1 MKRPLK
7 TILRTAGIALLLA
20 AFVLLGLLSRR
31 ARRERTCEGVQVEF
45 SDDFNFVTEDDIKG
59 YIDRY
64 AGNYL
69 GRRLDSLDLNGIEN
83 MLDQQ
88 SAVLKSE
95 VYSGG
100 DGMMHVVV
108 SQREPVLRFQSPESG
123 FYIDDRGFIFPL
135 QDNYTSLVP
144 VIDGNIPIHVSPNYK
159 GEARTEKEAA
169 WIRGVQEMVEYM
181 QGNAIWAENIVQIH
195 VDENSDILMIPREGE
210 ETFIFGSP
218 DDIPAKFSRM
228 EKYYQ
233 YIKPGEKKYTI
244 VNVKYKGQI
253 ICK

>member
-1 MKRPLK
+1 MKRPL
-7 TILRTAGIALLLA
+7 TITLRIAGIALLLA

-59 YIDRY
+59 YIDRF
-64 AGNYL
+64 AGNYM

-100 DGMMHVVV
+100 DRRLHVII
-108 SQREPVLRFQSPESG
+108 SQREPVLRFQGTDYG

-144 VIDGNIPIHVSPNYK
+144 VIDGHIPVKVSPGYK
-159 GEARTEKEAA
+159 GEALTEKEGA
-169 WIRGVQEMVEYM
+169 WIRGVQDMISYM
-181 QGNAIWAENIVQIH
+181 QSNAIWAENIVQIH
-195 VDENSDILMIPREGE
+195 VDENSDIILIPRDGKEK
-210 ETFIFGSP
+210 FIFGSP
-218 DDIPAKFSRM
+218 DDAPAKFSRI

-233 YIKPGEKKYTI
+233 YIQPEGKEYTS

>member
-218 DDIPAKFSRM
+218 DDIPAKFSKM

-233 YIKPGEKKYTI
+233 YIQPGEKKYTI

>member
-7 TILRTAGIALLLA
+7 IILRTAGIALLLA

-31 ARRERTCEGVQVEF
+31 ARRERTCEGIQVEF
-45 SDDFNFVTEDDIKG
+45 SDDFNFVTEEDIKG

-100 DGMMHVVV
+100 DGKMHVVV

-123 FYIDDRGFIFPL
+123 FYIDDRGFIVPL
-135 QDNYTSLVP
+135 PDNYTSLVP
-144 VIDGNIPIHVSPNYK
+144 VIAGNSPIHVSPNYK
-159 GEARTEKEAA
+159 GEAKTEKEAA

-181 QGNAIWAENIVQIH
+181 QTNVIWTENIVQIH
-195 VDENSDILMIPREGE
+195 VDENSDILLIPREGE

-218 DDIPAKFSRM
+218 DDIPAKFSRI

-233 YIKPGEKKYTI
+233 YIQPGEKKYTS

>member
-1 MKRPLK
+1 MKRPLLN
-7 TILRTAGIALLLA
+7 ILRIAGIAVLAA
-20 AFVLLGLLSRR
+20 AFVLLGLLSRK
-31 ARRERTCEGVQVEF
+31 ARFQRTCDGVAVEF

-64 AGNYL
+64 AGNYI
-69 GRRLDSLDLNGIEN
+69 GRRLDSLDLNGIES
-83 MLDQQ
+83 MLDLQ

-95 VYSGG
+95 VYTGG
-100 DGMMHVVV
+100 DGNLHVVIT
-108 SQREPVLRFQSPESG
+108 QREPVLRFQGPQSG

-144 VIDGNIPIHVSPNYK
+144 VIDGNIPVKVSPNYK
-159 GEARTEKEAA
+159 GEAGTEKEAA
-169 WIRGVQEMVEYM
+169 WINGVKEMVAYM
-181 QGNAIWAENIVQIH
+181 QSNAIWAQNIVQIH
-195 VDENSDILMIPREGE
+195 VDENSDIILIPREGDE
-210 ETFIFGSP
+210 KFIFGSP
-218 DDIPAKFSRM
+218 DDAPAKFSRI

-233 YIKPGEKKYTI
+233 YIQPGEKKYTS

>member
-7 TILRTAGIALLLA
+7 IILRSVGIALLLA

-31 ARRERTCEGVQVEF
+31 ARNERTCEGVQVEF
-45 SDDFNFVTEDDIKG
+45 SDDFNFVTEDDIRG

-64 AGNYL
+64 AGNYI

-100 DGMMHVVV
+100 DGKVHVMV
-108 SQREPVLRFQSPESG
+108 SQGEPVLRFQSPDSG

-159 GEARTEKEAA
+159 GEAKTEKEAA

-181 QGNAIWAENIVQIH
+181 QSNAIWAENIVQIH
-195 VDENSDILMIPREGE
+195 VDENSDILLIPREGE

-218 DDIPAKFSRM
+218 DDIPAKFSRI

-233 YIKPGEKKYTI
+233 YIQPGEKKYTS

>member
-7 TILRTAGIALLLA
+7 TILRTAEIALLLA

-195 VDENSDILMIPREGE
+195 VDENSDILMIPREGD

-233 YIKPGEKKYTI
+233 YIQPGEKKYTI

>member
-1 MKRPLK
+1 MKRPLII
-7 TILRTAGIALLLA
+7 TLRIAGIALLLA

-45 SDDFNFVTEDDIKG
+45 SDSFNFVTEDDIKG

-64 AGNYL
+64 AGSYL

-100 DGMMHVVV
+100 DGNLHVII
-108 SQREPVLRFQSPESG
+108 SQREPVLRFQGPDYG

-144 VIDGNIPIHVSPNYK
+144 VIDGHIPVKVSPGYK
-159 GEARTEKEAA
+159 GEALTEKDGA
-169 WIRGVQEMVEYM
+169 WIRGVQDMIAYM
-181 QGNAIWAENIVQIH
+181 QSNAIWAENIVQIH
-195 VDENSDILMIPREGE
+195 VDENSDIILIPREGKE
-210 ETFIFGSP
+210 KFIFGSP
-218 DDIPAKFSRM
+218 DDAPAKFSRI

-233 YIKPGEKKYTI
+233 YIQPEEKEYTS

>member
-7 TILRTAGIALLLA
+7 IILRSVGIALLLA

-31 ARRERTCEGVQVEF
+31 ARNERTCEGVQVEF
-45 SDDFNFVTEDDIKG
+45 SDDFNFVTEDDIRG

-64 AGNYL
+64 AGNYI

-100 DGMMHVVV
+100 DGKLHVMV
-108 SQREPVLRFQSPESG
+108 SQREPVLRFQSPDSG

-144 VIDGNIPIHVSPNYK
+144 VIDGHIPVKVTPNYK
-159 GEARTEKEAA
+159 GEAGTEKEAA
-169 WIRGVQEMVEYM
+169 WIRGVQEMVAYM
-181 QGNAIWAENIVQIH
+181 QANAIWAENIVQIH
-195 VDENSDILMIPREGE
+195 VDENSDILLIPREGD

-218 DDIPAKFSRM
+218 DDVPGKFSRM

-233 YIKPGEKKYTI
+233 YIQPGEKKYTS

-253 ICK
+253 NCK

>member
-1 MKRPLK
+1 MKRPLRIVLLALG
-7 TILRTAGIALLLA
+7 TALLLA
-20 AFVLLGLLSRR
+20 AFVLLALLSRR
-31 ARRERTCEGVQVEF
+31 ARNERTCEGIQVEF

-64 AGNYL
+64 AGSYI

-83 MLDQQ
+83 MLDLQ

-95 VYSGG
+95 VYTGG
-100 DGMMHVVV
+100 DGKLHVIV
-108 SQREPVLRFQSPESG
+108 SQREPVLRFQSPDSG

-144 VIDGNIPIHVSPNYK
+144 VIDGNIPVKVSANYK
-159 GEARTEKEAA
+159 GEATTEKEAR

-181 QGNAIWAENIVQIH
+181 QTNGIWAQNIVQIH
-195 VDENSDILMIPREGE
+195 VDENSDIILIPREGKE
-210 ETFIFGSP
+210 KFIFGSP
-218 DDIPAKFSRM
+218 DDAPAKFSRI

-233 YIKPGEKKYTI
+233 YIQPGDKEYTS

>member
-64 AGNYL
+64 AGTYL
-69 GRRLDSLDLNGIEN
+69 GRRLDSLDLNGLEN

-195 VDENSDILMIPREGE
+195 VDENSDILLIPREGD

-233 YIKPGEKKYTI
+233 YIQPGEKKYTI

>member
-7 TILRTAGIALLLA
+7 TILRTAGISLLLA

-45 SDDFNFVTEDDIKG
+45 SDSFNFVTEDDIKG

-195 VDENSDILMIPREGE
+195 VDENSDILLIPREGD

-233 YIKPGEKKYTI
+233 YIQPGEKKYTI

>member
-1 MKRPLK
+1 MKRPLVI
-7 TILRTAGIALLLA
+7 TLRIAGIALLLA
-20 AFVLLGLLSRR
+20 LFALLGLLSRK
-31 ARRERTCEGVQVEF
+31 ARRERTCEGVRVEF
-45 SDDFNFVTEDDIKG
+45 SDSFNFVTEEDIKG

-64 AGNYL
+64 AGNYM

-83 MLDQQ
+83 MLDLQ

-95 VYSGG
+95 VYAGG
-100 DGMMHVVV
+100 DGNLHVII
-108 SQREPVLRFQSPESG
+108 SQREPVLRFQGPETG

-135 QDNYTSLVP
+135 QDNYTSMVP
-144 VIDGNIPIHVSPNYK
+144 VIDGNIPVNVSPDYK

-169 WIRGVQEMVEYM
+169 WIRGVQEMVAYM
-181 QGNAIWAENIVQIH
+181 QGNAIWAQNIVQIH
-195 VDENSDILMIPREGE
+195 VDGNSDIILIPREGKE
-210 ETFIFGSP
+210 KFIFGGP
-218 DDIPAKFSRM
+218 DDAPAKFSRI

-233 YIKPGEKKYTI
+233 YIQPEGKEYTS

>member
-20 AFVLLGLLSRR
+20 AFMLLGLLSRR
-31 ARRERTCEGVQVEF
+31 ERRERTCEGVQVEF

-195 VDENSDILMIPREGE
+195 VDENSDILLIPREGD

-233 YIKPGEKKYTI
+233 YIQPGEKKYTI

>member
-1 MKRPLK
+1 MKRPLRIVLLALG
-7 TILRTAGIALLLA
+7 TALLLA
-20 AFVLLGLLSRR
+20 AFVLLALLSRR
-31 ARRERTCEGVQVEF
+31 ARNERTCEGIQVEF

-64 AGNYL
+64 AGNYI

-95 VYSGG
+95 VYTGG
-100 DGMMHVVV
+100 DGWLHVIV
-108 SQREPVLRFQSPESG
+108 SQREPVLRFQSPDSG

-144 VIDGNIPIHVSPNYK
+144 VIDGNIPVKVSANYK
-159 GEARTEKEAA
+159 GEAATEKEAR

-181 QGNAIWAENIVQIH
+181 QTNGIWAQNIVQIH
-195 VDENSDILMIPREGE
+195 VDENSDIILIPREGKE
-210 ETFIFGSP
+210 KFIFGSP
-218 DDIPAKFSRM
+218 DEAPAKFSRI

-233 YIKPGEKKYTI
+233 YIQPGEKEYTSI
-244 VNVKYKGQI
+244 NVKYKGQI

>member
-1 MKRPLK
+1 MKRPLII
-7 TILRTAGIALLLA
+7 TLRIAGIALLLA

-31 ARRERTCEGVQVEF
+31 ARSERTCEGVQVEF
-45 SDDFNFVTEDDIKG
+45 SDPFNFVTEDDIKG

-64 AGNYL
+64 AGNYI

-83 MLDQQ
+83 MLDAQ

-95 VYSGG
+95 VYVGG
-100 DGMMHVVV
+100 DGDLHVTI
-108 SQREPVLRFQSPESG
+108 SQREPVLRFQGLESG

-144 VIDGNIPIHVSPNYK
+144 VIDGNIPVKVSANYK
-159 GEARTEKEAA
+159 GEAQTEKEAN
-169 WIRGVQEMVEYM
+169 WIKGVQQMVAYM
-181 QGNAIWAENIVQIH
+181 QSNAIWAQNIVQIH
-195 VDENSDILMIPREGE
+195 VDQNSDIILIPREGNE
-210 ETFIFGSP
+210 KFIFGSP
-218 DDIPAKFSRM
+218 DDAPAKFSRI

-233 YIKPGEKKYTI
+233 YIQPGEKKYTS

>member
-7 TILRTAGIALLLA
+7 IILRVAGTALLLA

-83 MLDQQ
+83 MLDLQ

-95 VYSGG
+95 VYTGG
-100 DGMMHVVV
+100 DGNLHVVI
-108 SQREPVLRFQSPESG
+108 SQREPVLRFQGPESG

-144 VIDGNIPIHVSPNYK
+144 VIDGHIPVKVSPDYK
-159 GEARTEKEAA
+159 GEAGTEKEAS
-169 WIRGVQEMVEYM
+169 WIKSVQEMVAYM
-181 QGNAIWAENIVQIH
+181 QSNAIWAENIVQIH
-195 VDENSDILMIPREGE
+195 VDENSDIILIPREGDE
-210 ETFIFGSP
+210 KFIFGSP
-218 DDIPAKFSRM
+218 DDAPAKFSRI

-233 YIKPGEKKYTI
+233 YIQPGEKKYTS

>member
-31 ARRERTCEGVQVEF
+31 ERRERTCEGVQVEF

-195 VDENSDILMIPREGE
+195 VDENSDILMIPREGD

-233 YIKPGEKKYTI
+233 YIQPGEKKYTI